1 MWGINS
7 PDKKSGMKK
16 NNTIIIA
23 EDDEGH
29 ALLIK
34 RNLKRAG
41 IVNPIIHFRNGEE
54 VLQFFLEPG
63 TEYLKTKDT
72 TYIVLLDIK
81 MPKVDGIEVLEK
93 LKGNAL
99 TRKMHV
105 IMITT
110 TDSPKEIEQ
119 CHDLGCNSYI
129 VKPIDYQKFIEII
142 KRLGYYL
149 DIIEIPGPI

>member
-1 MWGINS
+1 
-7 PDKKSGMKK
+7 MKQ
-16 NNTIIIA
+16 NITIIIA

-41 IVNPIIHFRNGEE
+41 VVNPILHFSNGEE
-54 VLQFFLEPG
+54 VLNFFLDENSD
-63 TEYLKTKDT
+63 YQKHNTKG
-72 TYIVLLDIK
+72 YVVLLDIK

-93 LKGNAL
+93 LKS
-99 TRKMHV
+99 TPSTQKIPV

-110 TDSPKEIEQ
+110 TDNPREIDI
-119 CHDLGCNSYI
+119 CHALGCNSYI
-129 VKPIDYQKFIEII
+129 VKPIDYQKFIEIV

-149 DIIEIPGPI
+149 EIIEIPNPI